1 MEIEVHLYGAFRKL
15 AARPVFEYRLEEG
28 ATVGEL
34 MDRLQLPDPVY
45 RMALVNNIR
54 VSESTRLNDGD
65 RVHLFQP
72 IGGG

>member
-1 MEIEVHLYGAFRKL
+1 MEIEVHLYGAFRKK
-15 AARPVFEYRLEEG
+15 AESPIFAYRVEEG
-28 ATVGEL
+28 TTVGEL
-34 MDRLQLPDPVY
+34 MDLLKLPDPVY

-54 VSESTRLNDGD
+54 VPETAVLKPGD

>member
-15 AARPVFEYRLEEG
+15 TRNPAFSYKVEEG
-28 ATVGEL
+28 TTVGEL
-34 MDRLQLPDPVY
+34 MDRLKIPDPVY